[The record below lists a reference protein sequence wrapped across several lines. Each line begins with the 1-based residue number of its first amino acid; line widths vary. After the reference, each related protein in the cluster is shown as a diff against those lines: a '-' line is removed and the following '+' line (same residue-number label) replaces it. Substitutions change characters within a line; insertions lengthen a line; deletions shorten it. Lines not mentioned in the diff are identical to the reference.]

1 MTSVIFFHGSRNRHP
16 KVRSGQRCF
25 FFVLNGAR
33 PFLSIEKLSFRGMPF
48 SSSPVS
54 YVEKEPSPPHGWTH
68 DQIREHGSQINDSA
82 VCTFSVGLRVVR
94 GTELPSSDNESDG
107 DEGIVGTVVQ
117 VGSNSSSV
125 AENSVTIQWDIG
137 SRAIYGTG
145 YHGQYDICVLDNSS
159 IGKETTLF
167 LAVDY

>member
-1 MTSVIFFHGSRNRHP
+1 MVHDHSCRL
-16 KVRSGQRCF
+16 K
-25 FFVLNGAR
+25 L
-33 PFLSIEKLSFRGMPF
+33 LSIEKLSFRGMPF

-68 DQIREHGSQINDSA
+68 DQIREHGSEINDSA
-82 VCTFSVGLRVVR
+82 VSTFSVGLRVVR

-107 DEGIVGTVVQ
+107 DEGTVGTVVQ